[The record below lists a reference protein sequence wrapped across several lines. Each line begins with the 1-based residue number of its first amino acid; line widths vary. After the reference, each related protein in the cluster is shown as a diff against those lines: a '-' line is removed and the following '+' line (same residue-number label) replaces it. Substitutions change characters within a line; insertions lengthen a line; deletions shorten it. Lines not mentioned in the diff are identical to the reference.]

1 MILFSRTIQIVFSVI
16 FLFLVMGGAHSYDEH
31 LSIATVHTKKYISL
45 NDVIQKCNLESSFDL
60 ISQKGKIYYKSH
72 YGVYTVSH
80 ALFVIDGR
88 LFRSNDEVIRH
99 HGSVMVPVDAAI
111 ALIESFFNDR
121 QCREQGNAVV
131 LVKKRIDDA
140 GEERPVVKKEDEHRK
155 DKITFIVID
164 PGHGGKDPG
173 AVSKGGKKEKHITLS
188 VALLLEKELKKN
200 FKNLKIIMTRRNDSF
215 IELAKRTDV
224 ANKFLKK
231 NQNGIFLSIHVN
243 ATLSSIISGFETY
256 YLSQN
261 PSNEEA
267 RNTAALE
274 NNVIVLE
281 DRSHRNKAYNDID
294 YIEAMMITTQIQKE
308 SKVLANSI
316 QQGMNRKIRKFKS
329 RGVKKAD
336 FFVLRGALMPAV
348 LVEVGFITNTKEAQY
363 LTTKTYQ
370 QSIARGLA
378 RGVSDFVNK
387 YNSMIK

>member
-1 MILFSRTIQIVFSVI
+1 
-16 FLFLVMGGAHSYDEH
+16 
-31 LSIATVHTKKYISL
+31 
-45 NDVIQKCNLESSFDL
+45 
-60 ISQKGKIYYKSH
+60 
-72 YGVYTVSH
+72 
-80 ALFVIDGR
+80 
-88 LFRSNDEVIRH
+88 
-99 HGSVMVPVDAAI
+99 
-111 ALIESFFNDR
+111 
-121 QCREQGNAVV
+121 
-131 LVKKRIDDA
+131 
-140 GEERPVVKKEDEHRK
+140 
-155 DKITFIVID
+155 
-164 PGHGGKDPG
+164 
-173 AVSKGGKKEKHITLS
+173 
-188 VALLLEKELKKN
+188 
-200 FKNLKIIMTRRNDSF
+200 MTRRNDSF

-231 NQNGIFLSIHVN
+231 DQNGIFLSIHVN